1 MGFLDKVKNL
11 FTEEVDEPIV
21 KKEEHKKVEPKREI
35 QSQERK
41 IEIAPARRET
51 TALLEEEREIEE
63 VVLPKKEEKPLP
75 IYFSDED
82 FADLEKPKVVE
93 EKKEVKEFKS
103 LYSGKK
109 EEDKKEEK
117 KSFKPSPI
125 ISPVYGILDKNY
137 KKDDIT
143 TKETPVSTYKSD
155 KVTVDDIRNKAYGV
169 LEDDLESNLLGSPI
183 IVENN
188 EESNLDIFEELET
201 RESRSSKKDLL
212 REDLE
217 VEKTDLSAEL
227 EKQKQQIEE
236 INEIIKNTISPDKEK
251 VTSRKIDNI
260 LEELDEIEELIPAKE
275 ENDIEEDF
283 EEVEEINN
291 EEIEEKYEDSYEEDY
306 DDDYDDEDDY
316 YEEDDE
322 YEEDSDDSLEE
333 EIEENMNTSEENEN
347 NKDELE
353 ESDLF
358 NLIDS
363 MYEKRD
369 E

>member
-11 FTEEVDEPIV
+11 FTEEVEEPIV
-21 KKEEHKKVEPKREI
+21 KKEKQKKVEPRREI
-35 QSQERK
+35 QAQERK
-41 IEIAPARRET
+41 VEIAPARRET
-51 TALLEEEREIEE
+51 TALLDEEFVEE
-63 VVLPKKEEKPLP
+63 VKKDDKPLP

-82 FADLEKPKVVE
+82 FADLEKQKKVE
-93 EKKEVKEFKS
+93 EKKETREMPELRG
-103 LYSGKK
+103 LYNGKK
-109 EEDKKEEK
+109 EEVKKEEK
-117 KSFKPSPI
+117 KSFRPSPI

-143 TKETPVSTYKSD
+143 TKEVPKSTYKSD

-169 LEDDLESNLLGSPI
+169 LEDDLESNLLDSPI
-183 IVENN
+183 IVENS
-188 EESNLDIFEELET
+188 EETGLNIFEELET
-201 RESRSSKKDLL
+201 RESRNNKKDLL

-217 VEKTDLSAEL
+217 EKTDLSVEL
-227 EKQKQQIEE
+227 ERQKQQIEE

-260 LEELDEIEELIPAKE
+260 LEELDEIEELIPTKE
-275 ENDIEEDF
+275 TTDIEEDF
-283 EEVEEINN
+283 KEEPVEEIKQEET
-291 EEIEEKYEDSYEEDY
+291 EEILEDSYEEELEDY
-306 DDDYDDEDDY
+306 DDDYDDDYEEELEDD
-316 YEEDDE
+316 
-322 YEEDSDDSLEE
+322 SE
-333 EIEENMNTSEENEN
+333 EIEENMNTSEEIED

>member
-21 KKEEHKKVEPKREI
+21 KKEEPKKHEQRREI
-35 QSQERK
+35 QTQERTV
-41 IEIAPARRET
+41 EIAPARRET
-51 TALLEEEREIEE
+51 TALLEEEVGVEE
-63 VVLPKKEEKPLP
+63 VIPQKKEEKPLS

-82 FADLEKPKVVE
+82 FADLEKPKAVE
-93 EKKEVKEFKS
+93 EKKEVKEFKD
-103 LYSGKK
+103 LYSGRKEETKK
-109 EEDKKEEK
+109 EDK

-143 TKETPVSTYKSD
+143 TKENTTQTYKSD

-169 LEDDLESNLLGSPI
+169 LEDELESNLLGSPI
-183 IVENN
+183 IVENK
-188 EESNLDIFEELET
+188 EEDTNLDIFEELET

-212 REDLE
+212 REDLT

-275 ENDIEEDF
+275 ENNIEEDF
-283 EEVEEINN
+283 EEEKSEIVTEEEQSVEES
-291 EEIEEKYEDSYEEDY
+291 YEDDYEEEY
-306 DDDYDDEDDY
+306 DDDYEDDY
-316 YEEDDE
+316 EEE
-322 YEEDSDDSLEE
+322 YDDDSLEE
-333 EIEENMNTSEENEN
+333 EIEENMNTSEENED

>member
-11 FTEEVDEPIV
+11 FTEEIEEPIV
-21 KKEEHKKVEPKREI
+21 KKEESKKHEQRREI
-35 QSQERK
+35 QTQERK
-41 IEIAPARRET
+41 VEIAPARRET
-51 TALLEEEREIEE
+51 TALLNEEFVEE
-63 VVLPKKEEKPLP
+63 VKKEEKPLP

-93 EKKEVKEFKS
+93 EKKETREIPEIRG
-103 LYSGKK
+103 LYNGKK
-109 EEDKKEEK
+109 EENKKEEK
-117 KSFKPSPI
+117 KSFRPSPI

-143 TKETPVSTYKSD
+143 TRELPKSTYKSD

-169 LEDDLESNLLGSPI
+169 LEDDLESNLLDSPI

-188 EESNLDIFEELET
+188 DEPELNIFDELET
-201 RESRSSKKDLL
+201 RESRNNKKDLL
-212 REDLE
+212 REDLD
-217 VEKTDLSAEL
+217 VEKTDLSVEL

-260 LEELDEIEELIPAKE
+260 LEELDEIEELIPTKE
-275 ENDIEEDF
+275 TNDIEEDF
-283 EEVEEINN
+283 KEEPVEERI
-291 EEIEEKYEDSYEEDY
+291 EDSYEEELEDY
-306 DDDYDDEDDY
+306 DDDYEDD
-316 YEEDDE
+316 
-322 YEEDSDDSLEE
+322 SE
-333 EIEENMNTSEENEN
+333 EIEENVNTSDENED

>member
-11 FTEEVDEPIV
+11 FKEELEEPIV
-21 KKEEHKKVEPKREI
+21 RKEEPKKHEVKREI
-35 QSQERK
+35 QKQERK

-51 TALLEEEREIEE
+51 TALLEEEVSVEE
-63 VVLPKKEEKPLP
+63 VIAPKREEKPLP

-82 FADLEKPKVVE
+82 FEDLEKPKME
-93 EKKEVKEFKS
+93 EVKRETRENKEINEFKG
-103 LYSGKK
+103 LYGVKK
-109 EEDKKEEK
+109 EETKKEDKKA
-117 KSFKPSPI
+117 FRPSPI

-143 TKETPVSTYKSD
+143 TKETSTYVYKSD
-155 KVTVDDIRNKAYGV
+155 KVTVDDVRNKAYGV
-169 LEDDLESNLLGSPI
+169 LEDDLESNLLSSPI
-183 IVENN
+183 IVEDKEDN
-188 EESNLDIFEELET
+188 NLDIFEELET
-201 RESRSSKKDLL
+201 REARANKRDLL
-212 REDLE
+212 REDYE
-217 VEKTDLSAEL
+217 IKGDLSLEL

-275 ENDIEEDF
+275 ETITQ
-283 EEVEEINN
+283 
-291 EEIEEKYEDSYEEDY
+291 EEIEESVTDENPIIEEEQTVEEDIV
-306 DDDYDDEDDY
+306 
-316 YEEDDE
+316 EETTI
-322 YEEDSDDSLEE
+322 EE
-333 EIEENMNTSEENEN
+333 EKNEKEVEDVNTLEENED

>member
-11 FTEEVDEPIV
+11 FTEEVEEPIIR
-21 KKEEHKKVEPKREI
+21 KEEQKKHEQRKEI
-35 QSQERK
+35 HTEEKQ

-51 TALLEEEREIEE
+51 TALLDEEFIEE
-63 VVLPKKEEKPLP
+63 VKKDDKPLP

-82 FADLEKPKVVE
+82 FADLEKPKKVE
-93 EKKEVKEFKS
+93 EKKEIKEIHELRG
-103 LYSGKK
+103 LYNGKK
-109 EEDKKEEK
+109 EEVKKDEK
-117 KSFKPSPI
+117 KSFRPSPI

-143 TKETPVSTYKSD
+143 TKEVPKSTYKND
-155 KVTVDDIRNKAYGV
+155 KVTVDDIRNKAYGL
-169 LEDDLESNLLGSPI
+169 LEDDLESNLLDSPI
-183 IVENN
+183 VVENN
-188 EESNLDIFEELET
+188 EETGLNIFDELET
-201 RESRSSKKDLL
+201 RESRNNKKDLL
-212 REDLE
+212 REDFD
-217 VEKTDLSAEL
+217 VEKTDLSVEL

-260 LEELDEIEELIPAKE
+260 LEELDEIEELIPTKE
-275 ENDIEEDF
+275 TTDIEEDF
-283 EEVEEINN
+283 KEEQVEEIKQEET
-291 EEIEEKYEDSYEEDY
+291 EEILEDSYEEELEDY
-306 DDDYDDEDDY
+306 DDDYDDYEDDY
-316 YEEDDE
+316 D
-322 YEEDSDDSLEE
+322 DDSE
-333 EIEENMNTSEENEN
+333 EIEENMNTSEENED